1 MRSIGI
7 ASLAMAALLSGCADD
22 GTASDDEQVTVI
34 ASFYP
39 LAYIAE
45 EVGGDDVAVTDL
57 TPAGAEPHDLELTP
71 DQVDELL
78 DADVAVVMG
87 NGFQPAVEE
96 TAEDRDGET
105 VMVLGALP
113 IDAEGKVV
121 EEEEDGEGEPTTE
134 EDVLDPHVWLD
145 PVLMGEMTVAVT
157 DALIEADPDNA
168 GVYERRARDLE
179 HQLDDLDAEFEA
191 GLADCER
198 DTIVTA
204 HDAFGYLADRYALAQ
219 EPIAG
224 VSPDEEPSPERLA
237 ELSDLVEDQGV
248 TTIFT
253 ETLVSPEIAETLARE
268 AGGLETAVL
277 NPLEGLGEDEID
289 AGDDYVSVMEAN
301 LAELRTALGCT

>member
-1 MRSIGI
+1 MRRIMM
-7 ASLAMAALLSGCADD
+7 ATLAAAVLLTGCSDD
-22 GTASDDEQVTVI
+22 GTASDGEQVTVV

-39 LAYIAE
+39 LAFIAE
-45 EVGGDDVAVTDL
+45 AVGGDDVAVTDL

-71 DQVDELL
+71 DQVDEIL

-105 VMVLGALP
+105 LLVLGALP

-121 EEEEDGEGEPTTE
+121 EEEGGEGEPPAE

-145 PVLMGEMTVAVT
+145 PLLMSEMTVAVT
-157 DALIEADPDNA
+157 DALIEADPDHA
-168 GVYERRARDLE
+168 DTYERRARELE
-179 HQLDDLDAEFEA
+179 RRLYVLHAEFEG
-191 GLADCER
+191 GLSDCER

-224 VSPDEEPSPERLA
+224 ISPDEEPSPERLA
-237 ELSDLVEDQGV
+237 ELSDLAEDLGV

-253 ETLVSPEIAETLARE
+253 ESLVSPEIAETLARE

-277 NPLEGLGEDEID
+277 NPLEGLTEEEIA

-301 LAELRTALGCT
+301 LEELRAALGCA